1 MKSPVVTK
9 YLDNLA
15 TYDFTAMYYDLLLE
29 TEMVKYL
36 VIKTM
41 KESHRPFF
49 EKFVDTVA
57 SIDPS
62 KRIFRDGLRFY
73 EQQNLETCHPIDQ
86 GYPNLKLYN

>member
-36 VIKTM
+36 VIKSM

-73 EQQNLETCHPIDQ
+73 EQQNLETCHSIDQ